1 MPFIIQKI
9 EKNMKNTIIS
19 LTFSLFLMSCG
30 SDTTTSKSS
39 QKDNNTSTKVE
50 KSEAQNIKLPKYK
63 TVREMLKS
71 ASDFDEDNNTLKFIS
86 ENENNLHVQVSK
98 PIFEKDLE
106 QVKMDIVKRDI
117 IYVAFQT
124 FAQTDVKQI
133 TVTAIPV
140 MQDNYK
146 KYVGKYKKTV
156 KLEREKAKK
165 VMMKYLSSE
174 DFSILYELD
183 KGFWLPSKNFSKL
196 KFENLNEVFNSIS
209 TN

>member
-1 MPFIIQKI
+1 
-9 EKNMKNTIIS
+9 MKNTIFS
-19 LTFSLFLMSCG
+19 LSFSLFLISCG

-39 QKDNNTSTKVE
+39 PKDISTSAKTEKIEVQNN
-50 KSEAQNIKLPKYK
+50 KLPKFK
-63 TVREMLKS
+63 TVREMLKD

-86 ENENNLHVQVSK
+86 ENESNLHVQISK
-98 PIFEKDLE
+98 PIFENDLE

-117 IYVAFQT
+117 IYVAFQA
-124 FAQTDVKQI
+124 FARTDVNQI
-133 TVTAIPV
+133 TVTGIPV

-146 KYVGKYKKTV
+146 KYVSKYKRTV

-183 KGFWLPSKNFSKL
+183 KGLWLPSKKFSVL
-196 KFENLNEVFNSIS
+196 KFEKLNEVFSSIS
-209 TN
+209 TK